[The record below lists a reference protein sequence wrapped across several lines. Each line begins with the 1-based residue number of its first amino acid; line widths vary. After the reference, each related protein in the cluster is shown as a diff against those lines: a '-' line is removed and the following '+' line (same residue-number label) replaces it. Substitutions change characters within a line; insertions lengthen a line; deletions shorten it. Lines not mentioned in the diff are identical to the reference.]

1 MGSIGHSLSQYEYSI
16 IICDCGVLLMSAENS
31 NYLVGYD
38 VQKRFIN
45 LKICYWYSGI
55 LCENNIFSFQW
66 PKYYGDD
73 STKIQTPQ
81 PPSL

>member
-45 LKICYWYSGI
+45 LKICY
-55 LCENNIFSFQW
+55 
-66 PKYYGDD
+66 
-73 STKIQTPQ
+73 
-81 PPSL
+81 